1 MKIQNVLKL
10 LYIAIIISILFV
22 PFEYW
27 LSHDISFLVLMKRY
41 TPSLII
47 CIGFV
52 LFSEYITYK
61 VTQQKDFE

>member
-22 PFEYW
+22 PFEYY
-27 LSHDISFLVLMKRY
+27 LSHDVSFLVLLKRY
-41 TPSLII
+41 TPALII
-47 CIGFV
+47 CVGFV
-52 LFSEYITYK
+52 LFSEFIAYK

>member
-22 PFEYW
+22 PFEYY
-27 LSHDISFLVLMKRY
+27 LSHEITFLVLLKRY
-41 TPSLII
+41 TPALII

-52 LFSEYITYK
+52 LFAEYVSYK
-61 VTQQKDFE
+61 IAQQKDFE

>member
-22 PFEYW
+22 PFEYY
-27 LSHDISFLVLMKRY
+27 LSHEVTFLVLLKRY
-41 TPSLII
+41 TPALII

-52 LFSEYITYK
+52 LFAEYVSYK
-61 VTQQKDFE
+61 IAQQKDFE

>member
-1 MKIQNVLKL
+1 MKIQSILKL

-27 LSHDISFLVLMKRY
+27 LSHDISFLVLLKRY
-41 TPSLII
+41 TPALII

-52 LFSEYITYK
+52 LFAEYVSYK
-61 VTQQKDFE
+61 IAQQKDFE

>member
-1 MKIQNVLKL
+1 MKIQSILKL

-27 LSHDISFLVLMKRY
+27 LSHDVSFLVLLKRY

-52 LFSEYITYK
+52 FFSEYITYK

>member
-22 PFEYW
+22 PFEYY
-27 LSHDISFLVLMKRY
+27 LSHDISFLVLLKRY
-41 TPSLII
+41 TPALII
-47 CIGFV
+47 CSGFV
-52 LFSEYITYK
+52 IFSEYISYK